1 MKKSFSISPRV
12 LSHLGEDLIKNES
25 IALLE
30 LVKNSYDACASTCNI
45 DFHFANNALNTLTI
59 RDDGF
64 GMDKELIENVWLVIG
79 TDHKFKKIEP
89 NQCGRVPLG
98 EKGIGRL
105 GVHKLGNK
113 IQVISKAE
121 GKKEISLEID
131 WDLLNTSNTI
141 QDFTIEVNESE
152 TPTIFVNNTGTQIK
166 IQSLKTSWDRRE
178 IREVYRNLNSL
189 NSPFSNKNESFQVS
203 VTSNSHYF
211 EGLPDFEEIKASALY
226 FGHIRMETNK
236 IVDFSYEFRPWNT
249 LDKIDTGRAK
259 TKDDLIPQELIIIDE
274 DGKEIN
280 LEKEGVGPIDFDI
293 LIFELSSQI
302 FNFVSAEKKSVKD
315 YLRENGGVRVYRDGI
330 RIYDYG
336 EKDNDWLGLEQ
347 RRLSRFAG
355 NISKGMIVGS
365 ANITRS
371 ESLVLKEKS
380 NREGFIQNDSYYA
393 FVGAVDYALSLIVR
407 ERNVDK
413 EILTA
418 LYKQQRAIEPVIA
431 DLNEL
436 IQYVNERKDVPDQAK
451 DEILKYLYRIN
462 TQYGEVKEILIKSA
476 NAGLNLSVVIHE
488 VEKIVDS
495 LSGAI
500 DRNDKQKSIV
510 LSQRLEK
517 IIKGYSAMI
526 KKSDIRETPLSV
538 PVANTI
544 NNFEFRFI
552 DHNIHVI
559 SNYQN
564 SNLSALLAESETIS
578 VITNLLDNSIYW
590 LKFARKENRI
600 ISIFLTDQIKIAGH
614 FFNSI
619 VISDNGPGF
628 NIPTDIAIKP
638 FITGKP
644 HNVGSGLGL
653 HVASEMMKA
662 MNGHLLFL
670 DKNEID
676 LPLPTKS
683 DHVDKAI
690 VALCFPIKK

>member
-30 LVKNSYDACASTCNI
+30 LVKNAYDACATTCII
-45 DFHFANNALNTLTI
+45 DFNFNNNVLDTLI
-59 RDDGF
+59 IQDDGF
-64 GMDKELIENVWLVIG
+64 GMDKELIETVWLVIG

-113 IQVISKAE
+113 IHLISKAE
-121 GKKEISLEID
+121 GKKEISVEID
-131 WDLLNTSNTI
+131 WDLLNNSNTI
-141 QDFTIEVNESE
+141 EDFTIEVNEND
-152 TPTIFVNNTGTQIK
+152 TPTVFLDTTGTQIK
-166 IQSLKTSWDRRE
+166 IQNLKTSWDRRE
-178 IREVYRNLNSL
+178 LREVYRNLNSL
-189 NSPFSNKNESFQVS
+189 NSPFSNKNESFKVD

-211 EGLPDFEEIKASALY
+211 EGLPEFEEIRDSALY
-226 FGHIRMETNK
+226 FGHVRMESNR
-236 IVDFSYEFRPWNT
+236 IVEFTYDFKPWNT
-249 LDKIDTGRAK
+249 LDKIDKGRSK
-259 TKDDLIPQELIIIDE
+259 LINDLIPQELFIIDE
-274 DGKEIN
+274 DGREIN
-280 LEKEGVGPIDFDI
+280 LAQQGVGPIDFDI
-293 LIFELSSQI
+293 LIFELGSQI
-302 FNFVSAEKKSVKD
+302 FNFVNAEKKSIKD
-315 YLRENGGVRVYRDGI
+315 YLRENGGVRVYRDGV
-330 RIYDYG
+330 RVYDYG

-347 RRLSRFAG
+347 KRLSRFAG
-355 NISKGMIVGS
+355 NISKSMIIGA

-393 FVGAVDYALSLIVR
+393 FVQAVDYALSLIVR

-436 IQYVNERKDVPDQAK
+436 IQYVNEKVEKPEIK

-462 TQYGEVKEILIKSA
+462 IQYSEVKEVLIKSA
-476 NAGLNLSVVIHE
+476 NAGLNLSVVLHE
-488 VEKIVDS
+488 VEKIIGS

-500 DRNDKQKSIV
+500 DRNDKDKSV
-510 LSQRLEK
+510 TLSLRLEK

-526 KKSDIRETPLSV
+526 KKSEIRDTPLSV
-538 PVANTI
+538 PVGATI
-544 NNFEFRFI
+544 DNFEFRFI
-552 DHNIHVI
+552 DHKIGLI
-559 SNYQN
+559 SNYK
-564 SNLSALLAESETIS
+564 SNNLTAYLAESETIS
-578 VITNLLDNSIYW
+578 VVTNLLDNAIYW
-590 LKFARKENRI
+590 LKFARKENRM
-600 ISIFLTDQIKIAGH
+600 ISIFLTDQIKIAGQLYH
-614 FFNSI
+614 SI

-628 NIPTDIAIKP
+628 NIPPDIAIKP
-638 FITGKP
+638 FVTGKP

-670 DKNEID
+670 DKYEID
-676 LPLPTKS
+676 LPEPAKINQ
-683 DHVDKAI
+683 VDMAI